1 MKQKEKNS
9 QPFFR
14 RVKAYV
20 RTPDALRL
28 LIVAITMA
36 LCLAMFI
43 AAISPI
49 RYNLRIGMVPTHTIA
64 ATKDVVDEVTT
75 ERNRQQAANAVDP
88 TYKYQENITDEV
100 VLSLNQVFSQLS
112 AVRQYAE
119 TLPDLSASRTF
130 TKDELSYAHSMLT
143 TLTLRDYQMT
153 TLMRTPPEELEK
165 LRTNLCAAAQN
176 TMNGHV
182 TEGQENAAVQSILQI
197 IGFSTAPSVL
207 QNIAMPVL
215 NTYIRANMVVDQ
227 EATDAARAEAGAAV
241 EPVIYK
247 QGQNIVVKGEGRIT
261 SGQIAMLSALGLL
274 SNDSFDLNIYLGG
287 VLLTTMV
294 LLITLLLLRRK
305 EFEVHGNTV
314 NTLLAC
320 IAFAVTLGLSI
331 LARMINVYL
340 APVALCAMLLTALVG
355 SKTALCCAT
364 SLSILVAS
372 LAAGGNEAFSEQ
384 MVLSMVVYMGTS
396 SLAVWLMSDK
406 STRLRALLTGLLMS
420 VASSLLILSYG
431 LMTSSNLNGAL
442 LNCAWCV
449 GGSLI
454 STLFYIAIQP
464 ILELAFNLPTPF
476 KLLELS
482 NPNQPLL
489 KRLLLEAS
497 GTYHHSIIVANLAEA
512 AAEAIGA
519 NPLLARVGGYYHDV
533 GKLKRPLFFREN
545 QIGNISGHDQADPS
559 VSAAIITAHVRD
571 GVALAKSYRLPQA
584 VINIISEHHGDTP
597 VMFFY
602 HKAVQLAGGREVN
615 IDDFRYEGHPPT
627 TKESAIIMICDT
639 IEAAVRTLKN
649 PTLAEVENFIVKLV
663 RGKLEDGQ
671 LSDAPLTLQDID
683 KICNACTTVLS
694 GVFHERIEYP
704 EMPEKQLRLRSH
716 AAQIASASKTLDE
729 MEVSLP
735 DAAPSS
741 DIPVETE
748 VPSAAAAPVA
758 PDMPADKEI
767 ITPHAAAESEIV
779 SPQTPE
785 ETETVAP
792 EEAPQSIHIVPEE
805 IPDSL
810 HEVTGPEAEPAV
822 ELPVI
827 EPLPIITAVPVEEL
841 LEAEKKVALSAE
853 SAEESLQK
861 ADDSSV
867 HAVNDQSNES
877 EDPE

>member
-1 MKQKEKNS
+1 MKHKEKSN
-9 QPFFR
+9 QTLFQR
-14 RVKAYV
+14 LKAYV

-28 LIVAITMA
+28 LIVVVTMV

-49 RYNLRIGMVPTHTIA
+49 RYNLRVGMVPTHTIA

-75 ERNRQQAANAVDP
+75 ERNRQLAAAAVAP

-100 VLSLNQVFSQLS
+100 LLSLGQVFSQLS

-119 TLPDLSASRTF
+119 TLPELSATRTF

-143 TLTLRDYQMT
+143 AISLRDYQVT
-153 TLMRTPPEELEK
+153 TVLRTPLDELDT
-165 LRTNLCAAAQN
+165 LRTNLCTAAQN

-182 TEGQENAAVQSILQI
+182 TEGQENTAVQSILQI

-215 NTYIRANMVVDQ
+215 NTCIRANMVIDQ

-261 SGQIAMLSALGLL
+261 SGQIAMLSALGML
-274 SNDSFDLNIYLGG
+274 SNDSFDVNIYLGG
-287 VLLTTMV
+287 ILLTLMV
-294 LLITLLLLRRK
+294 LVLTFLLLRRK
-305 EFEVHGNTV
+305 EFEVHDHTV
-314 NTLLAC
+314 NIVLTC
-320 IAFAVTLGLSI
+320 IAFTVTLGLSI
-331 LARMINVYL
+331 LARMLHVYL
-340 APVALCAMLLTALVG
+340 APIALCAMLLTALVG
-355 SKTALCCAT
+355 SKTALCCAA

-384 MVLSMVVYMGTS
+384 MVLSMVIYMGTS
-396 SLAVWLMSDK
+396 ALAVWLMSDK

-420 VASSLLILSYG
+420 VASSLLIISYG
-431 LMTSSNLNGAL
+431 LMTSSNLNGTL
-442 LNCAWCV
+442 LSCAWCV
-449 GGSLI
+449 GGALL
-454 STLFYIAIQP
+454 STLLYIAIQP
-464 ILELAFNLPTPF
+464 LLELAFNLPTPF

-545 QIGNISGHDQADPS
+545 QIGNVSGHDQADPS

-584 VINIISEHHGDTP
+584 VISIISEHHGDTP

-602 HKAVQLAGGREVN
+602 HKAVQLAGDKEVN

-627 TKESAIIMICDT
+627 SKESAIIMICDT

-649 PTLAEVENFIVKLV
+649 PTMNEVENFIVKLV

-683 KICNACTTVLS
+683 KICSACTTVLS

-704 EMPEKQLRLRSH
+704 EMPEKKMRLRSH
-716 AAQIASASKTLDE
+716 AAQIASASKPAEEID
-729 MEVSLP
+729 LP
-735 DAAPSS
+735 AAPA
-741 DIPVETE
+741 E
-748 VPSAAAAPVA
+748 AAATLFEEATASEVENTPVTPGEPEA
-758 PDMPADKEI
+758 KEE
-767 ITPHAAAESEIV
+767 ITLPLQSDQETV
-779 SPQTPE
+779 VVQVPE
-785 ETETVAP
+785 EEETVAP
-792 EEAPQSIHIVPEE
+792 EEAPQNIRIVPEE
-805 IPDSL
+805 TPDAIQQVSA
-810 HEVTGPEAEPAV
+810 PETDLTAA
-822 ELPVI
+822 LPEI

-841 LEAEKKVALSAE
+841 LEAENKVALSAE
-853 SAEESLQK
+853 LTESAEEQ
-861 ADDSSV
+861 ADVSASE
-867 HAVNDQSNES
+867 QSATNSQS
-877 EDPE
+877 EENP

>member
-1 MKQKEKNS
+1 MKHKEKSN
-9 QPFFR
+9 QTLFQR
-14 RVKAYV
+14 LKAYV

-28 LIVAITMA
+28 LIVVVTMV

-49 RYNLRIGMVPTHTIA
+49 RYNLRVGMVPTHTIA

-75 ERNRQQAANAVDP
+75 ERNRQLAAAAVAP

-100 VLSLNQVFSQLS
+100 LLSLGQVFSQLS

-119 TLPDLSASRTF
+119 TLPELSATRTF

-143 TLTLRDYQMT
+143 AISLRDYQVT
-153 TLMRTPPEELEK
+153 TVLRTPLDELDT
-165 LRTNLCAAAQN
+165 LRTNLCTAAQN

-182 TEGQENAAVQSILQI
+182 TEGQENTAVQSILQI

-215 NTYIRANMVVDQ
+215 NTCIRANMVIDQ

-261 SGQIAMLSALGLL
+261 SGQIAMLSALGML
-274 SNDSFDLNIYLGG
+274 SNDSFDVNIYLGG
-287 VLLTTMV
+287 ILLTLMV
-294 LLITLLLLRRK
+294 LVLTFLLLRRK
-305 EFEVHGNTV
+305 EFEVHDHTV
-314 NTLLAC
+314 NIVLTC
-320 IAFAVTLGLSI
+320 IAFTVTLGLSI
-331 LARMINVYL
+331 LARMLHVYL
-340 APVALCAMLLTALVG
+340 APIALCAMLLTALVG
-355 SKTALCCAT
+355 SKTALCCAA

-384 MVLSMVVYMGTS
+384 MVLSMVIYMATS
-396 SLAVWLMSDK
+396 ALAVWLMSDK

-420 VASSLLILSYG
+420 VASSLLIISYG

-442 LNCAWCV
+442 LSCAWCV
-449 GGSLI
+449 GGALL
-454 STLFYIAIQP
+454 STLLYIAIQP
-464 ILELAFNLPTPF
+464 LLELAFNLPTPF

-545 QIGNISGHDQADPS
+545 QIGNVSGHDQADPS

-584 VINIISEHHGDTP
+584 VISIISEHHGDTP

-602 HKAVQLAGGREVN
+602 HKAVQLAGDKEVN

-627 TKESAIIMICDT
+627 SKESAIIMICDT

-649 PTLAEVENFIVKLV
+649 PTMNEVENFIVKLV

-683 KICNACTTVLS
+683 KICSACTTVLS

-704 EMPEKQLRLRSH
+704 EMPEKKMRLRSH
-716 AAQIASASKTLDE
+716 AAQITSASKPAEEID
-729 MEVSLP
+729 LP
-735 DAAPSS
+735 AAPA
-741 DIPVETE
+741 E
-748 VPSAAAAPVA
+748 AAATLSEEATASEVENTPVT
-758 PDMPADKEI
+758 PAEPEAKEE
-767 ITPHAAAESEIV
+767 ITLPLQSDQETVAV
-779 SPQTPE
+779 QVPE
-785 ETETVAP
+785 EEETVAP
-792 EEAPQSIHIVPEE
+792 EEAPQNIRIVPEE
-805 IPDSL
+805 TPDAIQQVSA
-810 HEVTGPEAEPAV
+810 PETDLTAA
-822 ELPVI
+822 LPEI

-841 LEAEKKVALSAE
+841 LEAENKVALSAE
-853 SAEESLQK
+853 LTESAEEQ
-861 ADDSSV
+861 ADVSASE
-867 HAVNDQSNES
+867 QSATNSQS
-877 EDPE
+877 EENP